1 MANLGTALGGAGT
14 GAAIGTAF
22 MPGVGTAIGAG
33 LGGLAG
39 YFAGSDK
46 SDEVAELERQAMEAM
61 KNVDIPTLQAL
72 TPLLT
77 QYHNAGM
84 LSADMEA
91 TFTDPDS
98 LMNKVAADPRL
109 KDAQMSA
116 LSRMSGQAH
125 GGLNM
130 QDKAALDQ
138 IMRNNAT
145 AEHGTEQA
153 ILQNMQERGQGGSG
167 AELAA
172 RLSASQNSA
181 NRASEQGLQVGATAT
196 QRALEALAN
205 SGNMAT
211 QMRTQD
217 VSEQSDKARAQD
229 VINQFNTA
237 NRQAVAS
244 RNTAATNNANEYNVR
259 NTQDVANRNTG
270 VANDQ
275 ARARASAVQ
284 QDLENRRSKATGIST
299 AANNYAGQ
307 LQNQQDRT
315 NQTVGSTISG
325 VAGAGM
331 TIADLIKK
339 MGVSGGGGASGG
351 SAGGV
356 PGYGST
362 PNRD

>member
-1 MANLGTALGGAGT
+1 MANWGTALGGAGT

-72 TPLLT
+72 TPILT
-77 QYHNAGM
+77 QYHNAGL
-84 LSADMEA
+84 LSPTMEA

-98 LMNKVAADPRL
+98 LMSKVAADPRL

-116 LSRMSGQAH
+116 LNRLTDQSH

-130 QDKAALDQ
+130 SDRAALDQ
-138 IMRNNAT
+138 VMRNSNV
-145 AEHGTEQA
+145 AEHSNEQQ
-153 ILQNMQERGQGGSG
+153 ILQDMQQRGQAGSG

-172 RLSASQNSA
+172 RLSSAQNAANTRSA
-181 NRASEQGLQVGATAT
+181 QGLQVGATAT

-217 VSEQSDKARAQD
+217 VGEQSDKARAQD

-244 RNTAATNNANEYNVR
+244 RNNAATNNANEYNVR
-259 NTQDVANRNTG
+259 NAQDVANRNTG
-270 VANDQ
+270 VSNDQ
-275 ARARASAVQ
+275 ARANAAAAQ
-284 QDLENRRSKATGIST
+284 QNYSNKVGKATGISQ

-307 LQNQQDRT
+307 LEHQQDRT

-339 MGVSGGGGASGG
+339 MGANGGGASGG
-351 SAGGV
+351 NGGGV

-362 PNRD
+362 PNMG